1 VARPSDLQLPDLPQV
16 LDGGIPEDLWLPV
29 VKPREPFR
37 EMSREPLKLRG
48 EGLLGQLDGTF
59 ETLTDPGLL
68 GLIHVGVLVGWVV
81 DRLAVCWP
89 VSVEVV
95 VAVDIGCA
103 GIYLL
108 KMVGWK
114 ARPRRLVAAR
124 AGKSHWLVPVSKPKT
139 ADRRSR
145 RPGGRLSPCA
155 GIRGQK
161 SWTSGGLLS
170 R

>member
-1 VARPSDLQLPDLPQV
+1 
-16 LDGGIPEDLWLPV
+16 
-29 VKPREPFR
+29 
-37 EMSREPLKLRG
+37 M
-48 EGLLGQLDGTF
+48 
-59 ETLTDPGLL
+59 
-68 GLIHVGVLVGWVV
+68 IHVGVLVGWVV

-124 AGKSHWLVPVSKPKT
+124 AGKSPWLVTVLK
-139 ADRRSR
+139 A
-145 RPGGRLSPCA
+145 
-155 GIRGQK
+155 
-161 SWTSGGLLS
+161 
-170 R
+170 